1 MAIKWRREE
10 PLAYELIRLMRDSDP
25 AAKKPGR
32 ATAAAT
38 PAPKTRP
45 APAPQAARRA
55 SPMPEPTPRAAPA
68 ASVPPPK
75 PVAQAAVAPARK
87 RERRSD
93 LMVAALG
100 ITLGL
105 ICALFPWYIF
115 FNPDEFGI
123 RAMKFSGSGGAD
135 VSGPIALSPQP
146 ERVGAPMQLENP
158 PELELDLFATGT
170 LPTAGEADGNQAIS
184 ALDQPFPVE
193 EPFFKIIH
201 IENGRAMLEDEN
213 GLWVVQRGSVLPDN
227 TKVTSIEE
235 RDGRWVVVAN
245 GDRVIELTP

>member
-1 MAIKWRREE
+1 MAIKWPREE

-25 AAKKPGR
+25 AAKKPTR
-32 ATAAAT
+32 ATAAT
-38 PAPKTRP
+38 PTPNARP
-45 APAPQAARRA
+45 APAPQPPRR
-55 SPMPEPTPRAAPA
+55 MAPA
-68 ASVPPPK
+68 VSATPAVSAPSK
-75 PVAQAAVAPARK
+75 PVSQSAVAPARK

-115 FNPDEFGI
+115 LNPDEFGI
-123 RAMKFSGSGGAD
+123 RAMKFSGSGGAE

-146 ERVGAPMQLENP
+146 ERVGAPMQVENP

-170 LPTAGEADGNQAIS
+170 LPTAGEAEGNQAVS

-213 GLWVVQRGSVLPDN
+213 GFWVVQRGSVLPDN
-227 TKVTSIEE
+227 SKVTSIEE
-235 RDGRWVVVAN
+235 RNGRWVVVAN
-245 GDRVIELTP
+245 GDRVIELAP

>member
-1 MAIKWRREE
+1 MAIRWRKEE
-10 PLAYELIRLMRDSDP
+10 PLAYELIRLMRDSEP
-25 AAKKPGR
+25 AAKKPTR
-32 ATAAAT
+32 AAAAT
-38 PAPKTRP
+38 PVPKAQPASAAQPPRRGAP
-45 APAPQAARRA
+45 APAPAPRVAA
-55 SPMPEPTPRAAPA
+55 A
-68 ASVPPPK
+68 ASAPPK
-75 PVAQAAVAPARK
+75 PVAGPVVAPAKK

-123 RAMKFSGSGGAD
+123 RAMKFSGSGGTD
-135 VSGPIALSPQP
+135 VSGPIALLPQP
-146 ERVGAPMQLENP
+146 ERVGAPMQVENP

-184 ALDQPFPVE
+184 ALDQPFPIE

-213 GLWVVQRGSVLPDN
+213 GLWVVQRGSVLPDSS
-227 TKVTSIEE
+227 KVTSIEE

>member
-1 MAIKWRREE
+1 MAIRWRRDE
-10 PLAYELIRLMRDSDP
+10 PLAYELIRLMRDAEP
-25 AAKKPGR
+25 AAKKSTR
-32 ATAAAT
+32 AAAVT
-38 PAPKTRP
+38 PTPKARLAAAPQPRRG
-45 APAPQAARRA
+45 APAPNVMSVA
-55 SPMPEPTPRAAPA
+55 SA
-68 ASVPPPK
+68 PPK
-75 PVAQAAVAPARK
+75 PVAHSAGAPARK

-115 FNPDEFGI
+115 FNQDEFGI

-135 VSGPIALSPQP
+135 FSGPITLLPQP
-146 ERVGAPMQLENP
+146 ERVGAPMQIENP

-213 GLWVVQRGSVLPDN
+213 GFWVVQRGSVLPDN
-227 TKVTSIEE
+227 SKVTSIEE